1 MTTEYIIN
9 TEYKMKK
16 KIIIFL
22 TATIIICEI
31 LLRYSLGFCDAILYE
46 DNPLYEYI
54 AQANQNRIRFG
65 NRIIINGY
73 SQRNENPDNYKNK
86 ILGLGDSVLFGGTLI
101 DQDSLA
107 TSIITNDTGY
117 LMINVSCGSW
127 GPDNCA
133 AYIEK
138 YGTFDAKAIVLVC
151 SSHDAYDVMNFA
163 PVAGVYPTYP
173 KEQSCCAIAELFT
186 RYIIPFIAKK
196 ITLLK
201 YDPDQSVTNKSVKKK
216 SVSFNDG
223 FDKLKVISQ
232 IYNIPFM
239 IYLHPEISEVSNKRY
254 NIMGE
259 EIINWCKKNEV
270 PLMCGLDKMKS
281 YMYND
286 IIHLNEKGQ
295 KQLAENLEQFI
306 KEQNIL
312 K

>member
-1 MTTEYIIN
+1 
-9 TEYKMKK
+9 MKK
-16 KIIIFL
+16 RIIIVL
-22 TATIIICEI
+22 IAVIIICEI
-31 LLRYSLGFCDAILYE
+31 LLRCCLGFCDAILYE
-46 DNPLYEYI
+46 NNPLYEYI
-54 AQANQNRIRFG
+54 AQPNQNRTRFG
-65 NRIIINGY
+65 NKIIINNY
-73 SQRNENPDNYKNK
+73 SQRNENPNNYKNK
-86 ILGLGDSVLFGGTLI
+86 ILGLGDSVLFGGTLV

-138 YGTFDAKAIVLVC
+138 YGIFDAKAIVLVC

-173 KEQSCCAIAELFT
+173 KNQSWFAIVELFN
-186 RYIIPFIAKK
+186 RYIKPFIAKK

-216 SVSFNDG
+216 SGSFNEG
-223 FDKLKVISQ
+223 FDKLKAISQ
-232 IYNIPFM
+232 IYNIPF
-239 IYLHPEISEVSNKRY
+239 IVYLHPEISEVYNQKY

-259 EIINWCKKNEV
+259 EIINWCKKNDV
-270 PLMCGLDKMKS
+270 PLMYGLKNMKTF
-281 YMYND
+281 MYND
-286 IIHLNEKGQ
+286 IIHLNERGQ
-295 KQLAENLEQFI
+295 KQLAENLEHFI